1 MPKQKHDR
9 LTDLSPLRLLI
20 RVEKGLRGWTMQLNK
35 LRPRI
40 FLYAGLLLLLCG
52 CAREAEVSVPEI
64 TTTAPISAPSTT
76 VSPTAS
82 PTIEPTLSRTPLP
95 TSKPKPTTTPTYI
108 PPSPLLPAPL
118 YFLSPDGNGIDQV
131 WRIEMNGGIS
141 HPVTAVSESV
151 TGYDVSKW
159 DGSLAYIMGN
169 DLYVL
174 RPGIEVPELKLDGEE
189 IDPAEEWEKQVNKSI
204 FTPLWSHDGKEL
216 AFSLNGVRVLNFET
230 GKIRTLIT
238 NNTVDLKD
246 PLDWR
251 VYKPKYWSPDGN
263 ALAVNVSLYEH
274 IGLIILSIK
283 DGEILT
289 PDYYGCCGYSISD
302 EEPYFYIS
310 NDGWHNGGFYRVD
323 WATGKGEHLDT
334 FQKRPDPLE
343 IFYDDPIIV
352 KDTVYFVKDRDF
364 DPKIAK
370 AKITNLQEIEILDEF
385 IQDKDWNGRILWAP
399 DASRLIASDQKM
411 KEALQVW
418 FPGKGFFPLDRPG
431 KDMKWGFYSRLPS
444 GIQLPAPLYF
454 LSPYNGIQ
462 QIWRMERNNGI
473 ARPVTNSIQDIGALN
488 RDIDAYDVSRH
499 DGSLAYVS
507 ENNLYVLR
515 PGTEVPKLILDG
527 EEIDPAEEWGKQ
539 VNNKIFAPLWSYDGK
554 ELAFSHNG
562 VRVLNFETNQI
573 RSLITNNTV
582 GLEDLLDWKVY
593 YPTHWS
599 PNGRSIAVG
608 VSFYETGGLIL
619 LSAND
624 GSMRNSGS
632 YGCCSFSF
640 PDNSRYFYVASNS
653 RHGIGFAKV
662 DWLTAN
668 ALWVGYIFRY

>member
-1 MPKQKHDR
+1 M
-9 LTDLSPLRLLI
+9 
-20 RVEKGLRGWTMQLNK
+20 
-35 LRPRI
+35 
-40 FLYAGLLLLLCG
+40 
-52 CAREAEVSVPEI
+52 
-64 TTTAPISAPSTT
+64 
-76 VSPTAS
+76 
-82 PTIEPTLSRTPLP
+82 
-95 TSKPKPTTTPTYI
+95 
-108 PPSPLLPAPL
+108 
-118 YFLSPDGNGIDQV
+118 
-131 WRIEMNGGIS
+131 
-141 HPVTAVSESV
+141 
-151 TGYDVSKW
+151 
-159 DGSLAYIMGN
+159 
-169 DLYVL
+169 
-174 RPGIEVPELKLDGEE
+174 
-189 IDPAEEWEKQVNKSI
+189 
-204 FTPLWSHDGKEL
+204 
-216 AFSLNGVRVLNFET
+216 
-230 GKIRTLIT
+230 
-238 NNTVDLKD
+238 
-246 PLDWR
+246 
-251 VYKPKYWSPDGN
+251 
-263 ALAVNVSLYEH
+263 
-274 IGLIILSIK
+274 
-283 DGEILT
+283 
-289 PDYYGCCGYSISD
+289 
-302 EEPYFYIS
+302 
-310 NDGWHNGGFYRVD
+310 
-323 WATGKGEHLDT
+323 
-334 FQKRPDPLE
+334 
-343 IFYDDPIIV
+343 
-352 KDTVYFVKDRDF
+352 
-364 DPKIAK
+364 
-370 AKITNLQEIEILDEF
+370 
-385 IQDKDWNGRILWAP
+385 
-399 DASRLIASDQKM
+399 
-411 KEALQVW
+411 
-418 FPGKGFFPLDRPG
+418 
-431 KDMKWGFYSRLPS
+431 GFYSRLPS

-515 PGTEVPKLILDG
+515 PGTEVPELILDG

-668 ALWVGYIFRY
+668 ALWLDIYSDTEDVVWIDDPIVVDDTMYFFIDSVLAWASINNIPDYEVVSEARNISGRILWAQDASMLIVQDWGMEEPMYLWSSGAGLFQLDQRGKELKWGPP